1 MSDFNKAKL
10 IIEKINNESSL
21 KGIETII
28 DELSESINYF
38 DNTKVSKEILDNQNY
53 IDLCN
58 YVQDAYLLLSIQG
71 LNVQDFID
79 KLKQESKTDIYTYLD
94 NYVYD
99 DTDYE
104 TIEKYIMGDFKKLDK
119 FTLYLLKNYIYNN
132 LYNFLKNFNKDI
144 VLLCHLTLKKIL
156 INKGI

>member
-10 IIEKINNESSL
+10 IIEKTNNESSL
-21 KGIETII
+21 KGIEIII

-38 DNTKVSKEILDNQNY
+38 DNTKVSKEILDNQDY

-79 KLKQESKTDIYTYLD
+79 KLKQESKTDIYSYLD

-104 TIEKYIMGDFKKLDK
+104 TIEKYIIGDFKKLDK
-119 FTLYLLKNYIYNN
+119 FILYLLKNYIYNN
-132 LYNFLKNFNKDI
+132 LYNFLKN
-144 VLLCHLTLKKIL
+144 L
-156 INKGI
+156 

>member
-10 IIEKINNESSL
+10 IIEKTNNESSL
-21 KGIETII
+21 KGIEIII

-38 DNTKVSKEILDNQNY
+38 DNTKDSKEILDNQNY

-132 LYNFLKNFNKDI
+132 LYNFLKN
-144 VLLCHLTLKKIL
+144 L
-156 INKGI
+156 

>member
-1 MSDFNKAKL
+1 MRDFNKAKL

-38 DNTKVSKEILDNQNY
+38 DNTKVSKEILENQNY

-104 TIEKYIMGDFKKLDK
+104 TIEKYIMREFKKLDK
-119 FTLYLLKNYIYNN
+119 FTLYLLKNYLYNN
-132 LYNFLKNFNKDI
+132 LYNFLKN
-144 VLLCHLTLKKIL
+144 L
-156 INKGI
+156 

>member
-38 DNTKVSKEILDNQNY
+38 DNTKVSKEILDNQDY

-104 TIEKYIMGDFKKLDK
+104 TIEKYIIGDFKKLDK

-132 LYNFLKNFNKDI
+132 LYNFLKN
-144 VLLCHLTLKKIL
+144 L
-156 INKGI
+156 

>member
-1 MSDFNKAKL
+1 MRDFNKAKL

-38 DNTKVSKEILDNQNY
+38 DNTKVSKEILENQNY

-119 FTLYLLKNYIYNN
+119 FNLYLLKNYIYNN
-132 LYNFLKNFNKDI
+132 LYNFLKN
-144 VLLCHLTLKKIL
+144 L
-156 INKGI
+156 

>member
-1 MSDFNKAKL
+1 MRDFNKAKL

-38 DNTKVSKEILDNQNY
+38 DNTKVSKEILENQNY

-58 YVQDAYLLLSIQG
+58 YVQDSYLLLSIQG

-119 FTLYLLKNYIYNN
+119 FTLYLLKNYLYNN
-132 LYNFLKNFNKDI
+132 LYNFLKN
-144 VLLCHLTLKKIL
+144 L
-156 INKGI
+156 

>member
-58 YVQDAYLLLSIQG
+58 YVQDAYLLLSLQG

-132 LYNFLKNFNKDI
+132 LYNFLKNFNK
-144 VLLCHLTLKKIL
+144 
-156 INKGI
+156 

>member
-1 MSDFNKAKL
+1 VSDFNKAKL
-10 IIEKINNESSL
+10 IIEKTNNESSL
-21 KGIETII
+21 KGIEIII

-38 DNTKVSKEILDNQNY
+38 DNTKVSKEILDNQDY

-79 KLKQESKTDIYTYLD
+79 KLKKESKTDIYTYLD

-104 TIEKYIMGDFKKLDK
+104 TIEKYIIGDFKKLDK
-119 FTLYLLKNYIYNN
+119 FILYLLKNYIYNN
-132 LYNFLKNFNKDI
+132 LYNFLKN
-144 VLLCHLTLKKIL
+144 L
-156 INKGI
+156 

>member
-10 IIEKINNESSL
+10 IIEKTNNESSL
-21 KGIETII
+21 KGIEIII

-132 LYNFLKNFNKDI
+132 LYNFLKN
-144 VLLCHLTLKKIL
+144 L
-156 INKGI
+156 

>member
-1 MSDFNKAKL
+1 MRDFNKAKL
-10 IIEKINNESSL
+10 IIEKISNESSL

-38 DNTKVSKEILDNQNY
+38 DNTKVSKEILENQNY

-119 FTLYLLKNYIYNN
+119 FTLYLLKNYLYNN
-132 LYNFLKNFNKDI
+132 LYNFLKN
-144 VLLCHLTLKKIL
+144 L
-156 INKGI
+156 

>member
-10 IIEKINNESSL
+10 IIEKTNNESSL
-21 KGIETII
+21 KGIEIII

-38 DNTKVSKEILDNQNY
+38 DNTKVSKEILDNQAY

-104 TIEKYIMGDFKKLDK
+104 TIEKYIIGDFKKLDK
-119 FTLYLLKNYIYNN
+119 FILYLLKNYVYNN
-132 LYNFLKNFNKDI
+132 LYNFLKN
-144 VLLCHLTLKKIL
+144 L
-156 INKGI
+156 

>member
-10 IIEKINNESSL
+10 IIEKTNNESSL
-21 KGIETII
+21 KGIEIII

-119 FTLYLLKNYIYNN
+119 FILYLLKNYIYNN
-132 LYNFLKNFNKDI
+132 LYNFLKN
-144 VLLCHLTLKKIL
+144 L
-156 INKGI
+156 

>member
-119 FTLYLLKNYIYNN
+119 FILYLLKNYIYNN
-132 LYNFLKNFNKDI
+132 LYNFLKN
-144 VLLCHLTLKKIL
+144 L
-156 INKGI
+156 

>member
-21 KGIETII
+21 KVIETII

-132 LYNFLKNFNKDI
+132 LYNFLKNFNK
-144 VLLCHLTLKKIL
+144 
-156 INKGI
+156 

>member
-10 IIEKINNESSL
+10 IIEKTNNESSL
-21 KGIETII
+21 KGIEIII

-38 DNTKVSKEILDNQNY
+38 DNTKVSKEILDNQDY

-132 LYNFLKNFNKDI
+132 LYNFLKNFNK
-144 VLLCHLTLKKIL
+144 
-156 INKGI
+156 

>member
-1 MSDFNKAKL
+1 MSDFDKAKL

-38 DNTKVSKEILDNQNY
+38 DNTKVSKEILDNQDY

-132 LYNFLKNFNKDI
+132 LYNFLKN
-144 VLLCHLTLKKIL
+144 L
-156 INKGI
+156 

>member
-10 IIEKINNESSL
+10 IIEKTNNESSL
-21 KGIETII
+21 KGIEIII

-38 DNTKVSKEILDNQNY
+38 DNTKVSKEILDNQDY

-104 TIEKYIMGDFKKLDK
+104 TIEKYIIGDFKKLDK
-119 FTLYLLKNYIYNN
+119 FILYLLKNYIYNN
-132 LYNFLKNFNKDI
+132 LYNFLKN
-144 VLLCHLTLKKIL
+144 L
-156 INKGI
+156 

>member
-58 YVQDAYLLLSIQG
+58 YVQDAYLLLSLQG

-132 LYNFLKNFNKDI
+132 LYNFLKN
-144 VLLCHLTLKKIL
+144 L
-156 INKGI
+156 

>member
-38 DNTKVSKEILDNQNY
+38 DNTKVSKEILDNQDY

-132 LYNFLKNFNKDI
+132 LYNFLKN
-144 VLLCHLTLKKIL
+144 L
-156 INKGI
+156 

>member
-38 DNTKVSKEILDNQNY
+38 DNTKVSKEILENQNY

-119 FTLYLLKNYIYNN
+119 FSLYLLKNYIYNN
-132 LYNFLKNFNKDI
+132 LYNFLKN
-144 VLLCHLTLKKIL
+144 L
-156 INKGI
+156 

>member
-58 YVQDAYLLLSIQG
+58 YVQDAYLLLSLQG

-104 TIEKYIMGDFKKLDK
+104 TIEKYIIGDFKKLDK
-119 FTLYLLKNYIYNN
+119 FILYLLKNYVYNN
-132 LYNFLKNFNKDI
+132 LYNFLKN
-144 VLLCHLTLKKIL
+144 L
-156 INKGI
+156 

>member
-132 LYNFLKNFNKDI
+132 LYNFLKNFNK
-144 VLLCHLTLKKIL
+144 
-156 INKGI
+156 

>member
-38 DNTKVSKEILDNQNY
+38 DNTKVSKEIIDNQNY

-58 YVQDAYLLLSIQG
+58 YVQDAYLLLSLQG

-132 LYNFLKNFNKDI
+132 LYNFLKN
-144 VLLCHLTLKKIL
+144 L
-156 INKGI
+156 

>member
-71 LNVQDFID
+71 LNIQDFID

-94 NYVYD
+94 NYAYD

-104 TIEKYIMGDFKKLDK
+104 TIEKYIIGDFKKLDK
-119 FTLYLLKNYIYNN
+119 FILYLLKNYVYNN
-132 LYNFLKNFNKDI
+132 LYNFLKN
-144 VLLCHLTLKKIL
+144 L
-156 INKGI
+156 

>member
-10 IIEKINNESSL
+10 IIEKINNELSL
-21 KGIETII
+21 KGIETIV

-71 LNVQDFID
+71 SNVQDFID

-119 FTLYLLKNYIYNN
+119 FTLYLIKNYIYNN
-132 LYNFLKNFNKDI
+132 LYNFLKN
-144 VLLCHLTLKKIL
+144 L
-156 INKGI
+156 

>member
-10 IIEKINNESSL
+10 IIEKTNNESSL
-21 KGIETII
+21 KGIEIII
-28 DELSESINYF
+28 DELRESIIYF
-38 DNTKVSKEILDNQNY
+38 DNTIVSKEILDNQDY

-104 TIEKYIMGDFKKLDK
+104 TIEKYIIGDFKKLDK
-119 FTLYLLKNYIYNN
+119 FILYLLKNYVYNN
-132 LYNFLKNFNKDI
+132 LYNFLKN
-144 VLLCHLTLKKIL
+144 L
-156 INKGI
+156 

>member
-10 IIEKINNESSL
+10 IIEKIDNESSL
-21 KGIETII
+21 KEIETIV

-38 DNTKVSKEILDNQNY
+38 DNTKVSKEILENQNY

-119 FTLYLLKNYIYNN
+119 FNLYLLKNYIYNN
-132 LYNFLKNFNKDI
+132 LYNFLKN
-144 VLLCHLTLKKIL
+144 L
-156 INKGI
+156 

>member
-10 IIEKINNESSL
+10 IIEKINNELSL
-21 KGIETII
+21 KGIETIV

-58 YVQDAYLLLSIQG
+58 YVQDAYLLLSLQG

-104 TIEKYIMGDFKKLDK
+104 TIEKYIMGDFKKLDE

-132 LYNFLKNFNKDI
+132 LYNFLKN
-144 VLLCHLTLKKIL
+144 L
-156 INKGI
+156 

>member
-1 MSDFNKAKL
+1 MSYFNKAKL

-132 LYNFLKNFNKDI
+132 LYNFLKN
-144 VLLCHLTLKKIL
+144 L
-156 INKGI
+156 

>member
-10 IIEKINNESSL
+10 IIEKTNNESSL
-21 KGIETII
+21 KGIEIII

-38 DNTKVSKEILDNQNY
+38 DNTKVSKEILDNQDY

-99 DTDYE
+99 DT
-104 TIEKYIMGDFKKLDK
+104 
-119 FTLYLLKNYIYNN
+119 
-132 LYNFLKNFNKDI
+132 
-144 VLLCHLTLKKIL
+144 
-156 INKGI
+156 

>member
-10 IIEKINNESSL
+10 IIEKTNNESSL
-21 KGIETII
+21 KGIEIII

-38 DNTKVSKEILDNQNY
+38 DNTKVSKEILDNQDY

-104 TIEKYIMGDFKKLDK
+104 TIEKYIIGDFKKLDK
-119 FTLYLLKNYIYNN
+119 FILYLLKNYVYNN
-132 LYNFLKNFNKDI
+132 LYNFLKN
-144 VLLCHLTLKKIL
+144 L
-156 INKGI
+156 